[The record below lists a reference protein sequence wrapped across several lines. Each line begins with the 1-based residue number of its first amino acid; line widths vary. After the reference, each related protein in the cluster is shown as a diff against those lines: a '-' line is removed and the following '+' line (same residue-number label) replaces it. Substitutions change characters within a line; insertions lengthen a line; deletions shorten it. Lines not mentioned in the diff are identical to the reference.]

1 MLFREEKLSQLLPNS
16 NFNFSNSPISPK
28 YTFNIQIFVHDKF
41 VPDYFTQ
48 GQVRVQKSLW
58 ELLE

>member
-48 GQVRVQKSLW
+48 GQVRVQKSL
-58 ELLE
+58 